1 MIFAFNDNELRH
13 VLIDGEPWFVAIDI
27 LRCLGLDTTRRSSN
41 AIRPLREDEKVAIKR
56 GEYPELDAGYKAPT
70 LSVVSESGLYKLI
83 MRSDKPVAR
92 EFQDWVTREVLPA
105 IRKTGGYLLNED
117 MRSTTVADS
126 REEFPLPVSFS
137 DALRK
142 LADDERPL
150 ICQGEVFGW
159 GTLSQ
164 HPRMK
169 WGCSATVHCSFVEPN
184 AEKWCKAVFWC
195 RTDALSMVGE
205 AGERN

>member
-13 VLIDGEPWFVAIDI
+13 VLIDGEPWFPAVDVCRCIGIGNPTMAVRPLSDDQKT
-27 LRCLGLDTTRRSSN
+27 LRTFEGSKSALN
-41 AIRPLREDEKVAIKR
+41 AI
-56 GEYPELDAGYKAPT
+56 
-70 LSVVSESGLYKLI
+70 SESGLYALVL
-83 MRSDKPVAR
+83 RAQRVKPDAIK
-92 EFQDWVTREVLPA
+92 FQDWVTREVLPA

-117 MRSTTVADS
+117 MRSTAVADS

-142 LADDERPL
+142 LADNERPL

-164 HPRMK
+164 LPRMN
-169 WGCSATVHCSFVEPN
+169 WGCSITAPAQSPPLGGHFTG
-184 AEKWCKAVFWC
+184 W
-195 RTDALSMVGE
+195 L
-205 AGERN
+205 